1 MKKYILYFIYYIYI
15 FPFTKSYVKGK
26 TYFMLIYPVFILK
39 IQIKTIQNLS
49 LKADK
54 DNSIKKMI
62 RRKETC

>member
-1 MKKYILYFIYYIYI
+1 
-15 FPFTKSYVKGK
+15 
-26 TYFMLIYPVFILK
+26 MLIYPVFILK

-49 LKADK
+49 LKDDK